1 MTDADYDDLMP
12 NATTYHMSAEAF
24 RRHGSAMI
32 DWIAQYRERVE
43 AHPVLS
49 QVKPGDVRAKLPAQ
63 APQHGEPFE
72 RMLRDVNEIIMP
84 GITHWQSP
92 NFFGFFP
99 ANVSGPSI
107 LGDLLA
113 SGLGVQGMLWATS
126 PACTELE
133 THVLDWL
140 VDMLGL
146 PGRFKSTSAGG
157 GVIQDTASSSTLCAL
172 LAARERATS
181 FDVNE
186 HGANRKLIAYC
197 SNQAHSSVEKAV
209 KIAGLGRANLRLIE
223 VDDSFAMRPQA
234 LAEAIA
240 RDTAAGLTPCFV
252 CATVGTTSS
261 NGLDPVRAIGEICQ
275 QQTPPVW
282 LHVDAAMSG
291 TAALCPEFRYIHDG
305 MELADSYCFNPHK
318 WMFTNFD
325 CDCFYV
331 ADRAALINT
340 LSVQPEYLKNKASDS
355 GASDS
360 GGGDSGGGAV
370 IDYRDWH
377 IPLGRRFRALKLW
390 FVIRHYGVEGLQY
403 HIREHV
409 KLAQEF
415 ASWVEADDRF
425 ELVVQP
431 PLTLVCFR
439 VSQGDDRVNQRLL
452 DDLNRTGKLFLTHTK
467 LHDKLT
473 LRFSIGATY
482 TERRHVEQAWKLI
495 QNSACTQSGGE

>member
-24 RRHGSAMI
+24 REHGHAMI
-32 DWIAQYRERVE
+32 DWIAKYMQEVE
-43 AHPVLS
+43 TYPVMSPL
-49 QVKPGDVRAKLPAQ
+49 KPGDVRAKLPAQ
-63 APQHGEPFE
+63 PPQHGEPFE
-72 RMLRDVNEIIMP
+72 KMLRDVNEIIMP

-113 SGLGVQGMLWATS
+113 SGLGVQGMLLATS

-140 VDMLGL
+140 IDMLDL
-146 PGRFKSTSAGG
+146 PERFKSTTAGG

-172 LAARERATS
+172 LAARERATG

-209 KIAGLGRANLRLIE
+209 KIAGLGRANLRLID
-223 VDDSFAMRPQA
+223 VDESFAMRPQA

-240 RDTAAGLTPCFV
+240 RDKRAGLMPCFD

-275 QQTPPVW
+275 QQTPLVW

-325 CDCFYV
+325 CNCFYV
-331 ADRAALINT
+331 ADRAALIKT
-340 LSVQPEYLKNKASDS
+340 LSVLSNAARS
-355 GASDS
+355 
-360 GGGDSGGGAV
+360 
-370 IDYRDWH
+370 
-377 IPLGRRFRALKLW
+377 
-390 FVIRHYGVEGLQY
+390 
-403 HIREHV
+403 
-409 KLAQEF
+409 
-415 ASWVEADDRF
+415 
-425 ELVVQP
+425 
-431 PLTLVCFR
+431 
-439 VSQGDDRVNQRLL
+439 
-452 DDLNRTGKLFLTHTK
+452 
-467 LHDKLT
+467 
-473 LRFSIGATY
+473 AT
-482 TERRHVEQAWKLI
+482 
-495 QNSACTQSGGE
+495 